1 MATRKPKNPELAAA
15 ATNLG
20 VAARHIRRA
29 VRHKVDE
36 LGASASTELGKARR
50 QLDAQWKK
58 VEARLIKATN
68 EAKRSLH
75 KAVREA
81 EKKLQATKKAA
92 QAKLAEMQRRGKGGA
107 ATRKAA
113 AKKAVVK
120 KAPAKK
126 AAVKRAPA
134 KKAAVK
140 KVAAK
145 KAAAR
150 KTAV

>member
-15 ATNLG
+15 ASNLG

-36 LGASASTELGKARR
+36 LGASAAAELGKARR

-75 KAVREA
+75 RAAREA
-81 EKKLQATKKAA
+81 EKTLQATRKAA
-92 QAKLAEMQRRGKGGA
+92 HAKLAELQRAGKGGA
-107 ATRKAA
+107 ATKKVA
-113 AKKAVVK
+113 AKKA
-120 KAPAKK
+120 PARK
-126 AAVKRAPA
+126 AAVKRAPV
-134 KKAAVK
+134 KKAAV
-140 KVAAK
+140 K